1 MSELGQSLK
10 KLRAR
15 SAYLDKTLEIQRKPI
30 GIKTPLEK
38 GNFHSGESLF
48 KMHFNISDQIIDNL
62 KNLIMTQKGERL
74 GFPNYGT
81 NLNKIYSNTS
91 LSEEEIANIA
101 SREISNVVKRF
112 MPSISLNQFYSQKV
126 ESSADGNNISNIN
139 GLNYAQ
145 SLPDSIDIENIES
158 EEINKNNKDVDSI
171 HKITLEFF
179 IPTLDGQKR
188 TLELFINSGK

>member
-15 SAYLDKTLEIQRKPI
+15 SAYLDKTSEIQRKPI
-30 GIKTPLEK
+30 GIKTPLER

-48 KMHFNISDQIIDNL
+48 KMHFIISDQIIDNL

-91 LSEEEIANIA
+91 LSEEEIADVA
-101 SREISNVVKRF
+101 SREISSVVKRF

-126 ESSADGNNISNIN
+126 ESSSDKNNISNIN
-139 GLNYAQ
+139 GLSFSQ